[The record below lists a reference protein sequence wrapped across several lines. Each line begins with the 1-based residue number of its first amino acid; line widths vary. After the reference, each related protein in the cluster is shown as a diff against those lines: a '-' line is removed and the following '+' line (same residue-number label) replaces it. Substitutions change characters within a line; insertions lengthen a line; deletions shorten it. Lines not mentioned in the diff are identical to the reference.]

1 MTESS
6 AQVSHSSFRRW
17 GRRLL
22 LVLLI
27 TLALI
32 LGLFGAL
39 YAAITPVL
47 NHALPPMLDTLVGPG
62 SVVRLGQI
70 KRGSLHLEHLTLI
83 PAEGTV
89 VIIDDT
95 TLEYRWSD
103 LIRGQAQH
111 LHIGHLQTL
120 FSEAEQD
127 PASPTQHRTSTTSAP
142 ELSQR
147 IDLPMLADVLS
158 LPVQSLQID
167 RFELHHEQVSLDL
180 HGSGDD
186 QVWMVQGNAILD
198 GIPGVVSVLAQLN
211 HEVEGHSSMPP
222 GQALTLMLS
231 QNEHLLAQLWAEWQ
245 QSSDTTHLRLRLESD
260 LQQLQA
266 QVPALRD
273 LPLNGEH
280 LMVSL
285 TADSPNQAQWPQQL
299 SLDGRGELRLGAIDI
314 SPDLRLNATA
324 ANLELRHT
332 AGADWQAQLSY
343 QELTGTLRVDGS
355 PWHFNNAASHINA
368 HCDNDISKCT
378 LTGETTST
386 LEGISRSQ
394 LALTP
399 NIELWP
405 QRLMALSLTDQAEPD
420 QTEPDQTEPD
430 QTKQNQ
436 TALAVSLPLRLDYDQ
451 SSQPASAASSELP
464 DLHSDVSGTLNLQ
477 LMSHGDWLARSDD
490 GFQLLSRVG
499 DYQGWQAAQ
508 YRATLLRDLRLQ
520 GNVHNPDEI
529 QASALTLTLAPI
541 TVRQSD
547 PMATLRVGASSVTCP
562 SGIWKLDALHAT
574 LARGCDVSL
583 RLNDSDWDIWPIPDV
598 SVQAHVALDAQPSQD
613 ANESLQLE
621 QLRAQV
627 SIQIAN
633 GEIPIRGQVQHHLLT
648 QKGQAQWHLA
658 DADLDWMAL
667 GLMKM
672 ESLTSLQLLNG
683 QLSGQGW
690 IDWQLTDEQWQVT
703 PDLMLR
709 ADNVGAIYD
718 NSLTFDG
725 WHAMLALRQQQG
737 EYLIDAQVSGDSL
750 DSGIALTNLLARTQ
764 TRVPGDLSHFVLQVH
779 EIHTD
784 LLGGRV
790 YAPGI
795 TYDSRKEV
803 NAFGIRLDHLQ
814 LSQIAAIEESAGIK
828 ATGLLDG
835 MLPIVLTADGPMVP
849 GGNLFARDPGGT
861 VKYQDASA
869 EALAS
874 ADQSVGMAMQLLQ
887 NFHYDQLR
895 TGVRYQPDGQLNLAL
910 QFEGNNPDFFDGQAT
925 HLNVNL
931 DYNLL
936 DLLESLRVANDVIEN
951 VESKYR

>member
-89 VIIDDT
+89 VIIDDAK
-95 TLEYRWSD
+95 LEYRWSD
-103 LIRGQAQH
+103 LIRGRAQH

-127 PASPTQHRTSTTSAP
+127 PASPAQHRSSSTSTL

-147 IDLPMLADVLS
+147 IELPMLADVLS
-158 LPVQSLQID
+158 LPVQTLQID

-186 QVWMVQGNAILD
+186 HVWMVQGNATLD
-198 GIPGVVSVLAQLN
+198 GIPGAVTVLAQLN

-231 QNEHLLAQLWAEWQ
+231 QNEHLLAQLWTEWQ
-245 QSSDTTHLRLRLESD
+245 QSSDTMRLRLRLESD
-260 LQQLQA
+260 LQQLQSKM
-266 QVPALRD
+266 PALRD

-280 LMVSL
+280 LILSL

-324 ANLELRHT
+324 ANLELRHA
-332 AGADWQAQLSY
+332 AGDDWQAQLSY
-343 QELTGTLRVDGS
+343 QELTGTLRIDGS

-368 HCDNDISKCT
+368 HCDNDVSKCT
-378 LTGETTST
+378 LTGKTTST
-386 LEGISRSQ
+386 LDGISRSQ

-399 NIELWP
+399 NLELWP
-405 QRLMALSLTDQAEPD
+405 QRLMALFSPD
-420 QTEPDQTEPD
+420 HEQELPSGTVQNEQNQTELD
-430 QTKQNQ
+430 Q

-451 SSQPASAASSELP
+451 SAQPASAASSELP
-464 DLHSDVSGTLNLQ
+464 DLHSDLSGALNLQ
-477 LMSHGDWLARSDD
+477 LMSNGDWLAQSDD

-520 GNVHNPDEI
+520 GNVDRPDEI
-529 QASALTLTLAPI
+529 QAAALKLKLAPI
-541 TVRQSD
+541 TVRQND

-562 SGIWKLDALHAT
+562 SGVWKLDALHAT

-583 RLNDSDWDIWPIPDV
+583 RLNDSDWDIWPIPDA

-613 ANESLQLE
+613 ASESLQFE

-690 IDWQLTDEQWQVT
+690 IDWQLTDEHWQVT

-709 ADNVGAIYD
+709 ADDVGAIYD

-784 LLGGRV
+784 LLGGRI

-910 QFEGNNPDFFDGQAT
+910 QFEGNNPDFFDGQTT